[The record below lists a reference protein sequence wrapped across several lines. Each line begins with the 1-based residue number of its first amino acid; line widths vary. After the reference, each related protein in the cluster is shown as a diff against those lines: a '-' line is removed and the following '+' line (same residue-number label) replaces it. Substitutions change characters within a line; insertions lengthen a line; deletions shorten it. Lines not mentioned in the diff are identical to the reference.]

1 MKKKWKKLHFI
12 IHLIKFVCPRDLI
25 ENGAVAVETCNCW
38 IRHRTSQKRGKK
50 GKQRRPS
57 NQTQYN
63 HIVVFLHLALMPLL
77 SQKEFL
83 IQNGNKRGQQNE
95 TFTDL
100 GWDWAYRLQGFE
112 ATLCQQEHPR
122 AWVWDCDALPLD
134 DFRFTS
140 TMSSCFAEE
149 SVSIPGKAAAIFR
162 NSACTKKVHV
172 TKEFHDQD
180 NYNLVSIQ

>member
-1 MKKKWKKLHFI
+1 M
-12 IHLIKFVCPRDLI
+12 V
-25 ENGAVAVETCNCW
+25 T
-38 IRHRTSQKRGKK
+38 
-50 GKQRRPS
+50 
-57 NQTQYN
+57 
-63 HIVVFLHLALMPLL
+63 
-77 SQKEFL
+77 KE
-83 IQNGNKRGQQNE
+83 GNKMKP
-95 TFTDL
+95 
-100 GWDWAYRLQGFE
+100 LQIWGE
-112 ATLCQQEHPR
+112 IGHIDCKALRQRCQQEHPR